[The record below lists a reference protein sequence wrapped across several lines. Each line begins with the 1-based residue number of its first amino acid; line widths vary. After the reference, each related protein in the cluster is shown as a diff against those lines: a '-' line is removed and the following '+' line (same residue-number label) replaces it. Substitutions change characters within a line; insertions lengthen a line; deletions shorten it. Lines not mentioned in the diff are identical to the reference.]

1 MSARKSNNRQSSKSA
16 ILTNKPEIGSTRP
29 SKGSFH
35 FENGDTYEGGYIID
49 NNKNIYRHGTFLYRL
64 FTYFCSSFFYYF
76 FRAGYGVYRCS
87 NGDEYRAV
95 WDKDNISSDFQAVY
109 SNTCEYKGEVD
120 DANAMSGKGVYV
132 FPDRSSLEAE
142 WADNLPISNFV
153 YKDPLGHNWLVLDSN
168 EEEFILAPEIKLR

>member
-49 NNKNIYRHGTFLYRL
+49 NNKNIYRH
-64 FTYFCSSFFYYF
+64 
-76 FRAGYGVYRCS
+76 GYGVYRCS